1 MRRETQELKQAG
13 LKATRP
19 RLMILQLLEEAEER
33 HLTAEGVYRHL
44 LDAGE
49 EVGLATVYRVLT
61 QFEQAGLAKRHY
73 FDGERAYFELDE
85 HRHHDH
91 LVCVRCGRVEEFYNA
106 DIERLQR
113 EVADEHAFR
122 LTDHRM
128 ELYGLCGGCAR
139 EVDREEQAAGGA

>member
-1 MRRETQELKQAG
+1 MKQETQELKQAG

-19 RLMILQLLEEAEER
+19 RLMILQLLEASEER

-44 LDAGE
+44 LDSGE

-91 LVCVRCGRVEEFYNA
+91 LVCLRCGRVDEFYNA

-113 EVADEHAFR
+113 EVAAEHGFR
-122 LTDHRM
+122 LTEHRM
-128 ELYGLCGGCAR
+128 ELYGLCAECAQAA
-139 EVDREEQAAGGA
+139 DREKEASEG

>member
-1 MRRETQELKQAG
+1 MGRETDELKQAG

-44 LDAGE
+44 MSAGE

-61 QFEQAGLAKRHY
+61 QFEQAGLVQRHY

-85 HRHHDH
+85 HQHHDH
-91 LVCVRCGRVEEFYNA
+91 MVCLRCGRVEEFYNA
-106 DIERLQR
+106 EIERLQR
-113 EVADEHAFR
+113 GVAEEHDFR

-128 ELYGLCGGCAR
+128 ELYGLCGQCR
-139 EVDREEQAAGGA
+139 SEEDAEGEGG

>member
-1 MRRETQELKQAG
+1 MQRETQELKQAG

-44 LDAGE
+44 LDNGE

-73 FDGERAYFELDE
+73 FDGERAYFEIDE

-91 LVCVRCGRVEEFYNA
+91 MVCMRCGRVEEFYNA

-113 EVADEHAFR
+113 EVAGEHGFR
-122 LTDHRM
+122 ITDHRM
-128 ELYGLCGGCAR
+128 ELYGLCADCA
-139 EVDREEQAAGGA
+139 VAADREREAAQG